1 VDLEGQLSNP
11 AKRLKSLVPP
21 GLEARAGA
29 RQVPRTRQKQAPARA
44 RSLLSEALGHYSN
57 PATEP
62 AGEDQPRPAEVAP
75 PPAAPHPT
83 QGRLRPPDIDAIVD
97 RYRAGDTINELAHR
111 FAINRTTVIAHLD
124 RRGVERRA
132 TSKQWNHKTLTSAAR
147 SYADGS
153 SLADVAAQF
162 GLDPSTVAN
171 RFRRAGIPIRPR
183 RGWDCRTR
191 DAVSEVLGTS
201 GTT

>member
-11 AKRLKSLVPP
+11 AKCLKTLVPP
-21 GLEARAGA
+21 EPEARAGA
-29 RQVPRTRQKQAPARA
+29 RQVPRTRQKQAPTGA
-44 RSLLSEALGHYSN
+44 RSLPSEALGHYSN

-62 AGEDQPRPAEVAP
+62 ASEDRSRTADVTP

-83 QGRLRPPDIDAIVD
+83 QGRLRPLDIDALID
-97 RYRAGDTINELAHR
+97 RYRAGDTVNDLADR
-111 FAINRTTVIAHLD
+111 FRINRTTVIAHLN
-124 RRGVERRA
+124 RHGVERRA
-132 TSKQWNHKTLTSAAR
+132 VAKQWGHKTLASAAR

-153 SLADVAAQF
+153 SLADLAAQF

-183 RGWDCRTR
+183 RGWDYAAS
-191 DAVSEVLGTS
+191 DAASEALGES
-201 GTT
+201 GTA